1 MPMSEWR
8 KGSFCGPYPG
18 HSAAPSTPFLFT
30 TVMRII
36 AIFAEAIP
44 GVSRYAHLT
53 PFPCK
58 KSMAPNPFDL
68 RKAASIPIFPS
79 FPGSTRES
87 RENGQPARFS
97 FHRLH
102 LLSGPH
108 LPSPYPAYIPRQRKA
123 EKSQEPGE
131 KENPLN
137 ADPVCERRCNQH
149 REQSHGN
156 EKGRG

>member
-1 MPMSEWR
+1 MQ
-8 KGSFCGPYPG
+8 
-18 HSAAPSTPFLFT
+18 
-30 TVMRII
+30 
-36 AIFAEAIP
+36 IP
-44 GVSRYAHLT
+44 ARVESIDH
-53 PFPCK
+53 K
-58 KSMAPNPFDL
+58 KVTFDL
-68 RKAASIPIFPS
+68 NHPPAGRSLIFKIEVIGISNTATPLPFFPS
-79 FPGSTRES
+79 FPGSTGES
-87 RENGQPARFS
+87 RENGRPARFS

-102 LLSGPH
+102 LLSEPH

-137 ADPVCERRCNQH
+137 ADPVRERRCNQH